1 MLPYLQSKD
10 MTLNQLQTLWQAE
23 LNPLLA
29 NPLNSVNILTSIALI
44 NGTTIIPH
52 KLSRKQQG
60 WFLTDVNAAATIYRS
75 AVFNDKTLTLTS
87 NAACV
92 VNIGVF

>member
-1 MLPYLQSKD
+1 MLPQKLDWD
-10 MTLNQLQTLWQAE
+10 MAQTQWASPLNQLIT
-23 LNPLLA
+23 
-29 NPLNSVNILTSIALI
+29 NPLNSVNILTSVALI
-44 NGTTIIPH
+44 NGTTVINH
-52 KLSRKQQG
+52 KLQRKQQG

-75 AVFNDKTLTLTS
+75 AAFNDQTLTLTS